1 MTSDPDSLTDQSDSG
16 MMEDKSERGDDSDS
30 ADESDSE
37 VEEPLPLAN
46 EAQPQLKHPKTVV
59 PEGGH
64 TGDGD

>member
-37 VEEPLPLAN
+37 VEEPLLSQTRHNPNLN
-46 EAQPQLKHPKTVV
+46 ILKP
-59 PEGGH
+59 
-64 TGDGD
+64 